1 MSKAVFTGACDPDKL
16 AEFLKSVGADD
27 DVADLVKVLGDEDE
41 GAGEG
46 MPVGL
51 VPLVQGA
58 ACSAQFCGALS
69 MLSVVAADAYVS
81 PAMLR
86 ALDELAVMASCA
98 LGDASGYARQLG
110 RAQEDEGARKLVE
123 ALEGSFESSAARLQE
138 ASSAFG
144 RAFDGARD

>member
-1 MSKAVFTGACDPDKL
+1 MPKAVFTGTCDPDKL

-46 MPVGL
+46 MPVGI

-58 ACSAQFCGALS
+58 ATSAQFCGALS
-69 MLSVVAADAYVS
+69 MLSVVAADAHVS

-86 ALDELAVMASCA
+86 ALDELAIMASCA
-98 LGDASGYARQLG
+98 LDAASGYARQLG
-110 RAQEDEGARKLVE
+110 RAQEDEGARKLVA
-123 ALEGSFESSAARLQE
+123 ALECSFGCSAARLEE
-138 ASSAFG
+138 ASFAFG
-144 RAFDGARD
+144 RAFDEGR

>member
-27 DVADLVKVLGDEDE
+27 DVADLVKVLGDEED
-41 GAGEG
+41 AGEC

-138 ASSAFG
+138 ASGAFG